1 MSLLDPILALDGQIA
16 QMLNHFATAP
26 TTFNRLVVAFSEANF
41 VKMAP
46 FVFMVAWFWNQPPL
60 TAHRRTIINGLTGI
74 FIAFCI
80 GRMLQLAL
88 PYRPRPLHTAA
99 LGLGLPPGATLD
111 ILGGWSS
118 FPSDHAA
125 IFAALV
131 GLTFALSRRL
141 GWIAAVYATFVV
153 LLPRVYIG
161 VHFPTDVAVGVTVG
175 ATASVMAL
183 RGPSARCV
191 GPALE
196 QISRCR
202 PALFHASAILFLVQL
217 SVMFADVRTYGSILK
232 GLLRGT
238 F

>member
-1 MSLLDPILALDGQIA
+1 MSLLDLILAFDGQIA
-16 QMLNHFATAP
+16 QALNDLATAP
-26 TTFNRLVVAFSEANF
+26 TAFNRLVVAFSEANF
-41 VKMAP
+41 IKMAP
-46 FVFMVAWFWNQPPL
+46 FVFMVVWFWNQPPL
-60 TAHRRTIINGLTGI
+60 TAHRRTIINGLAGI

-80 GRMLQLAL
+80 GRVLQLSL
-88 PYRPRPLHTAA
+88 PHRPRPLHTAA

-131 GLTFALSRRL
+131 GLTFGLSRRL
-141 GWIAAVYATFVV
+141 GWIAAAYAAFVV

-161 VHFPTDVAVGVTVG
+161 VHFPTDFAAGVAVG
-175 ATASVMAL
+175 AIASVIAL
-183 RGPSARCV
+183 RGPSARWV

-196 QISRCR
+196 RVSLCR